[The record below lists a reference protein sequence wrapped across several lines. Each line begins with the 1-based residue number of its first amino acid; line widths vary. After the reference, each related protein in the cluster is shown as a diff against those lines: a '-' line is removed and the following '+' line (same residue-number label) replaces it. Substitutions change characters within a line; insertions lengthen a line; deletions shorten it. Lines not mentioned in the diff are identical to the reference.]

1 MNALLY
7 VAIWLSLALLA
18 LGELAR
24 SRPPRTWAR
33 GASCA
38 GWLLLVAHV
47 LLAFDLVHGWQHRS
61 ALEATARQTRE
72 IYGLDAGFGLYV
84 NYAFL
89 ALWAF
94 ELARWNAAP
103 SAARRLLWRGAV
115 LLLVSNGAIV
125 FAVGWR
131 RALGAL
137 ITLALLWAWMRATLR
152 EHALPART

>member
-24 SRPPRTWAR
+24 SRPARTWAR
-33 GASCA
+33 GASFI

-47 LLAFDLVHGWQHRS
+47 LLAFEVVHGWQHSS
-61 ALEATARQTRE
+61 ALEATAQQTRE
-72 IYGLDAGFGLYV
+72 IYGLDWGGGLYV

-89 ALWAF
+89 ALWAG
-94 ELARWNAAP
+94 ELWRWDAPAP
-103 SAARRLLWRGAV
+103 SPARRLLWRGMV
-115 LLLVSNGAIV
+115 LILVSNGAIV

-131 RALGAL
+131 RFLGGL
-137 ITLALLWAWMRATLR
+137 ITLALLWAWVRATR
-152 EHALPART
+152 RAGAA